1 MPVGFNRFSRRQF
14 LVGAGGYSIL
24 IPFLPSL
31 MSREAQAAATTNPRR
46 LMIMNYDHN
55 IMASENIQ
63 PNVAT
68 NVVSTAVKNIALSS
82 YKGSMGNFLTNT
94 NMMSI
99 KNSGLMTIVRGID
112 SLTTPD
118 AHGSTW
124 LTAGNINGGDA
135 GVALSPSLDSY
146 MEASPTLYPSTQSY
160 FKKILRCNGSY
171 SFQKVG
177 TKVAHINDCYQE
189 DDPNDWNGAKS
200 LYQDMVG
207 LLNGGS
213 TPVTPTAGIQGPILN
228 KVYAAFLNVK
238 NGRKISSDD
247 KARLDNHMQLLSEL
261 EGSFL
266 GTTAPIQPL
275 NCSNPITDKNQP
287 AAAFNSYTDK
297 MIIYFKLIAMAL
309 SCGLTKVAILN
320 TESNG
325 GYNIGTGNAI
335 FPSGGVAFHNGVVHN
350 EHGYSLADQQ
360 SLYSYWLKWHF
371 DKLSDLVLAPL
382 QATQDPLNSNGKS
395 ILENMLVVAQSEAGV
410 NVNPG
415 AHINLDYQPIMFGNM
430 GGLIKS
436 DQLVVYDRTSS
447 FYRGAGVAANAFMI
461 TLLQAM
467 GLSESEYV
475 AGSTDASG
483 FGVYPKAGSATYFD
497 RSRFYVPIKEIWRG

>member
-1 MPVGFNRFSRRQF
+1 MPVGFNRFTRRQF

-46 LMIMNYDHN
+46 LMIMNYEHN

-63 PNVAT
+63 PTVAT
-68 NVVSTAVKNIALSS
+68 NVLATGVKNAPLSS
-82 YKGSMGNFLTNT
+82 YKGSMGNFMTNA

-99 KNSGLMTIVRGID
+99 KNSGLMTIVRGLD

-124 LTAGNINGGDA
+124 LTAGNINVGNS
-135 GVALSPSLDSY
+135 GVAFSPSLDSY
-146 MEASPTLYPSTQSY
+146 MEASKTLYPTTQSY
-160 FKKILRCNGSY
+160 FKKVLRCNGSV

-177 TKVAHINDCYQE
+177 TQVAAISDCYG
-189 DDPNDWNGAKS
+189 DNDPNDYNGAGK
-200 LYQDMVG
+200 LYKDMVG
-207 LLNGGS
+207 LLNGTS
-213 TPVTPTAGIQGPILN
+213 TPAPPSGIQGPILN
-228 KVYAAFLNVK
+228 KVYAAFQAVK
-238 NGRKISSDD
+238 SGRVISAED

-261 EGSFL
+261 QNSFA
-266 GTTAPIQPL
+266 GAAPVQPL

-287 AAAFNSYTDK
+287 TAAKTSYNDK

-320 TESNG
+320 TESTAT
-325 GYNIGTGNAI
+325 YNIGVNNVS

-350 EHGYSLADQQ
+350 EHGYTLADQQ
-360 SLYSYWLKWHF
+360 SLYSYWLKWHM

-382 QATQDPLNSNGKS
+382 MATQDPLNSNGKS
-395 ILENMLVVAQSEAGV
+395 ILENMLVVVQSEAGV
-410 NVNPG
+410 NTNPG
-415 AHINLDYQPIMFGNM
+415 AHVNLDYQPIMFGNM
-430 GGLIKS
+430 GGVIKS
-436 DQLVVYDRTSS
+436 DQIVVYDRGTKS
-447 FYRGAGVAANAFMI
+447 RGIGVAANAFMI

-467 GLSESEYV
+467 GLAESEYV
-475 AGSTDASG
+475 AGSSTTSG
-483 FGVYPKAGSATYFD
+483 FGVYPKSAGSYDA
-497 RSRFYVPIKEIWRG
+497 SRFYVPIKEIWRG